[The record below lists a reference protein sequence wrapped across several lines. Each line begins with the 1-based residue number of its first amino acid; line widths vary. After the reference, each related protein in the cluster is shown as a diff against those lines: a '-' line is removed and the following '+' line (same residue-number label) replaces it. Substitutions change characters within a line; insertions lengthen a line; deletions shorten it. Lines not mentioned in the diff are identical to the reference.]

1 MKTGILLI
9 SHATRHGSVGDSLA
23 DSVAHCYG
31 DMPVYL
37 KTLAVVCDEDLEG
50 LRARI
55 STQIAAVNQ
64 GHGVIILVDIL
75 GATPCNI
82 ASEFVSDEVAV
93 VAGMNLPMVL
103 RALSYADVGL
113 LGVLDKA
120 LSGGRDGVAISQR
133 SGSVFC

>member
-1 MKTGILLI
+1 MTTGILLI
-9 SHATRHGSVGDSLA
+9 SHATRHGSVGDSFA

-31 DMPVYL
+31 KIPAHL
-37 KTLAVVCDEDLEG
+37 KTVAVLCDEDLDG

-55 STQIAAVNQ
+55 STQIAAINQ
-64 GHGVIILVDIL
+64 GNGVIILADIL

-82 ASEFVSDEVAV
+82 ASEFISDEVAV

-103 RALSYADVGL
+103 RALSYAESGL

-120 LSGGRDGVAISQR
+120 LSGGQDGVVISQR
-133 SGSVFC
+133 SGSALC